1 MGEEPP
7 RVELDA
13 GELLELIGLLE
24 AAAERLR
31 SLASESL
38 EWRPLMYQSREGE
51 VKVGYWRRLPDAG
64 DWIEVEVRPLYVDVE
79 RWEDHRPLRWLWREL
94 KERVDGR
101 LWVSEGRLRIS
112 LQPGDGEGEADRER
126 RLETALRMAA
136 WSLWALSRSL
146 SSGEEG
152 RSRHIENSREARQ
165 DEDLY

>member
-7 RVELDA
+7 KVELDA

-38 EWRPLMYQSREGE
+38 DWRPLTYRNRGGE
-51 VKVGYWRRLPDAG
+51 VKVGYWRRLPNAG
-64 DWIEVEVRPLYVDVE
+64 GWIEVEVRPLYVDVE

-136 WSLWALSRSL
+136 WSLWALRRPLPSGEDGRSRRIE
-146 SSGEEG
+146 SSREEG
-152 RSRHIENSREARQ
+152 R
-165 DEDLY
+165 DEGLY